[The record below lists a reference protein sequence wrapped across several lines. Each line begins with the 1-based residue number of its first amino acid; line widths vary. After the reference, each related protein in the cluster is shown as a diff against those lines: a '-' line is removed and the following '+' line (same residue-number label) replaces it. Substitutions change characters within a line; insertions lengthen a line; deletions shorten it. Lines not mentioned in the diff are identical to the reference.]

1 MAAVFGIE
9 LKNINIEFLTKMPQ
23 WQKLAILGGT
33 IALIIFFYLWWWYFP
48 IRGEITN
55 LENQKNELTKK
66 LATFQGI
73 QKDIDKFK
81 AEIATLTAQY
91 QKQREILPTGE
102 ELPKLLNSIVD
113 LGKETGVAIK
123 AFTPGSLQE
132 LEYYQEMGV
141 NLKMSGDFHSLA
153 TFFDRIGKFKRI
165 VNVEDIKIGDPK
177 LSGDNL
183 ILNSECNLKIFSR
196 P

>member
-9 LKNINIEFLTKMPQ
+9 LNIEFLTKMPQ

-113 LGKETGVAIK
+113 LEKETGVAIK

-177 LSGDNL
+177 LSGNNL

>member
-1 MAAVFGIE
+1 MAADLRIE
-9 LKNINIEFLTKMPQ
+9 LNIEFLTKMPQ

-113 LGKETGVAIK
+113 LEKETGVAIK

-165 VNVEDIKIGDPK
+165 VNVEDIKFGDPK

>member
-33 IALIIFFYLWWWYFP
+33 IFLIIFFYLWWWYLP
-48 IRGEITN
+48 ISGEITT
-55 LENQKNELTKK
+55 LENQKSELAKK
-66 LATFQGI
+66 LATLQGV

-102 ELPKLLNSIVD
+102 ELPKLLNSIAD
-113 LGKETGVAIK
+113 LGKETGVTIK
-123 AFTPGSLQE
+123 AFTPGSLQK

-141 NLKMSGDFHSLA
+141 NLKMSGNFHSLA

-165 VNVEDIKIGDPK
+165 VNIEDMTLGDP
-177 LSGDNL
+177 NL
-183 ILNSECNLKIFSR
+183 LKNNLTLNSECNLKIFSR

>member
-9 LKNINIEFLTKMPQ
+9 LNIEFLTKMPQ

-113 LGKETGVAIK
+113 LEKETGVAIK

>member
-9 LKNINIEFLTKMPQ
+9 LNIEFLTKMPQ

-165 VNVEDIKIGDPK
+165 VNVEDIKFGDPK

>member
-9 LKNINIEFLTKMPQ
+9 LNIEFLTKMPQ

>member
-9 LKNINIEFLTKMPQ
+9 LNIEFLTKMPQ

-177 LSGDNL
+177 LSGNNL